1 MNIQF
6 EIEDDYP
13 VRNWKLTESAWFRRT
28 KDPLGDLSNFAVGMP
43 IRIQGFE
50 VQSSEHLYQAMRF
63 PHLPDVQLQI
73 LDADTPIVEF
83 STRDSFWGAGPEW
96 DGSETLVGRNVLGCL
111 LTELRTEFH
120 KDRWLGCSARPAFPR
135 ALLCSRPI

>member
-13 VRNWKLTESAWFRRT
+13 ARNWKLNESAWFRRT
-28 KDPLGDLSNFAVGMP
+28 KDPPGDLSNFAVGMP
-43 IRIQGFE
+43 IRMHGVE

-63 PHLPDVQLQI
+63 PHLQDVQFQI
-73 LDADTPIVEF
+73 LDADKPIVEF
-83 STRDSFWGAGPEW
+83 SMRDSFWGAAPEW

-111 LTELRTEFH
+111 LTELRTEFY